1 LRNIVLDE
9 ISLVDVGANPHAVVT
24 LIKSAGADEA
34 PRKRVVIWKR
44 DGDDKEHHHMDIIK
58 IAGREVTSF
67 DDAVDAICAAERVP
81 RHRAMTKAR
90 TEFESLYKS
99 YQREGEVAAAER
111 AEAVAKQTQVSNDVL
126 AARARY
132 DDAIES
138 LMRHSNMTR
147 ARAASELR
155 RRDPSLHRTRFGDA

>member
-1 LRNIVLDE
+1 MTEKRGRAKLRNIRIDE
-9 ISLVDVGANPHAVVT
+9 ISLVDRPANPHAVIT
-24 LIKSAGADEA
+24 MH
-34 PRKRVVIWKR
+34 KR
-44 DGDDKEHHHMDIIK
+44 DSGDDKEHHHMDIIK

-111 AEAVAKQTQVSNDVL
+111 AEAVAKQTQVSNDIL